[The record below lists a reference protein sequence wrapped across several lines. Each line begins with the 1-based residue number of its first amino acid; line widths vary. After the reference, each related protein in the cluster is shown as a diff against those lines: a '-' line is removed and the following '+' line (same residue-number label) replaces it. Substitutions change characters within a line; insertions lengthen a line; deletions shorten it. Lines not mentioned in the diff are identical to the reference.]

1 MTDPHDTGPAAT
13 DRAATGR
20 AVIDRAV
27 IDRDGLDALVRELRA
42 RGHTVIGPT
51 VRDGAI
57 VLAELDSAGLLP
69 FGWGV
74 EHEAGRYRLRRR
86 DDEAAFAHSAGPQSW
101 KAYLHPQRERQWTAD
116 READGRLA
124 VRAEDPPSV
133 SYAFLGV
140 QPCDLHAIT
149 IQDRV
154 LTGGRHTDENYRTRR
169 ARAFLVV
176 SECTEP
182 GATCFCASMG
192 TGPGAD
198 AGFDLALTEVLD
210 AEGHRFLVRAASPAG
225 ADVLAALPRRAADP
239 GTADA
244 AREGVARAAGRM
256 GRSMPPV
263 DLRDLMAGTLDA
275 DRWNDV
281 ASRCLTCGNCTM
293 VCPTCFCTTTEDVT
307 DLTGD
312 HAERWRRWES
322 CFDVDFSL
330 LHGGPVRT
338 SGRSRYRQWLT
349 HKVGT
354 WHDQF
359 GSSGCVG
366 CGRCIVWC
374 PVGIDIT
381 EEAWALDRERSERAG
396 GPALPEAPGS
406 PTRERPGEPGA
417 AGAPGPPGASGG
429 AGAPDGTGAP

>member
-1 MTDPHDTGPAAT
+1 MTDPGPAA
-13 DRAATGR
+13 
-20 AVIDRAV
+20 AVIDRE
-27 IDRDGLDALVRELRA
+27 GLDALVRELRV
-42 RGHTVIGPT
+42 RGHTVVGPSLG
-51 VRDGAI
+51 DGAI
-57 VLAELDSAGLLP
+57 VLAELDSAAALP

-74 EHEAGRYRLRRR
+74 EHEAGTYRLRRR
-86 DDEAAFAHSAGPQSW
+86 ADEAAFAHSAGPQSW
-101 KAYLHPQRERQWTAD
+101 KTYLHPERVRQWTAD
-116 READGRLA
+116 RDAEGRLS
-124 VRAEDPPSV
+124 VCAEEPAPV

-140 QPCDLHAIT
+140 RPCDLRAIG

-154 LTGGRHTDENYRTRR
+154 LSGGRHADEGYRGRR
-169 ARAFLVV
+169 SRAFLVV
-176 SECTEP
+176 AECTEP
-182 GATCFCASMG
+182 GATCFCVSMG

-198 AGFDLALTEVLD
+198 SGFDLALTEIVD
-210 AEGHRFLVRAASPAG
+210 ADGHRFLVRAGSPG
-225 ADVLAALPRRAADP
+225 GEDVLAALPRRTADL
-239 GTADA
+239 GTLDA
-244 AREGVARAAGRM
+244 ARGTVAGAAARM
-256 GRSMPPV
+256 GRSMPEV
-263 DLRDLMAGTLDA
+263 DLRDLMAGSLEA
-275 DRWNDV
+275 ERWNDV

-293 VCPTCFCTTTEDVT
+293 VCPTCFCTTSEDVT

-322 CFDVDFSL
+322 CFDLDFSL

-381 EEAWALDRERSERAG
+381 EEVWALDRERSERR
-396 GPALPEAPGS
+396 EAA
-406 PTRERPGEPGA
+406 E
-417 AGAPGPPGASGG
+417 
-429 AGAPDGTGAP
+429 GTGTP